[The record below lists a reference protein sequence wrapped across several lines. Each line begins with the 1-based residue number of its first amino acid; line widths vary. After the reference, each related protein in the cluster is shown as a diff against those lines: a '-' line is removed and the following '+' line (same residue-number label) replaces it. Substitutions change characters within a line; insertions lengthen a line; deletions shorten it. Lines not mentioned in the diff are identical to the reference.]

1 MARVVQPKHL
11 EFILH
16 PIRGDLV
23 VNGVQYSQIYNAST
37 TNTYVSTNSM
47 VFMPFAAPSDPGYS
61 GALREVELGLTAAF
75 QGNATTLCTYKWQGR
90 NYNNDDPVSWV
101 DIKPDEVTAA
111 ITTAWLDQTVSGYR
125 TLAANFNSVPFE
137 VRMQFRTNHATMGI
151 GRIKNSTYSKFIYN
165 IA

>member
-11 EFILH
+11 EFLLH
-16 PIRGDLV
+16 PMGGDLV

-47 VFMPFAAPSDPGYS
+47 VFMPFAGPSDPGFS

-75 QGNATTLCTYKWQGR
+75 QGNAITLCTYKWQGR

-101 DIKPDEVTAA
+101 
-111 ITTAWLDQTVSGYR
+111 
-125 TLAANFNSVPFE
+125 
-137 VRMQFRTNHATMGI
+137 
-151 GRIKNSTYSKFIYN
+151 
-165 IA
+165 